1 MNKAILGLGSNLG
14 NRKENIT
21 NAVSALGHLPG
32 TAVISS
38 SSLYETKPVDVPNEQ
53 NDYLNE
59 CVVVMTELSPRAL
72 LGACLGIEAAM
83 GRERRIV
90 HDSRTIDIDLLI
102 YEGVVSSDPELRL
115 PHPQMLK
122 RAFVLV
128 PMSEIFSNGAA
139 LGVDFNK
146 ELNRL
151 DTSEIKLFTNN

>member
-1 MNKAILGLGSNLG
+1 MNKAVLGLGSKLG

-21 NAVSALGHLPG
+21 GAVDAIGRLPG
-32 TAVISS
+32 TTVIAS
-38 SSLYETKPVDVPNEQ
+38 SSLYETKPVEVSNEQ

-83 GRERRIV
+83 GRERRIR

-102 YEGVVSSDPELRL
+102 YEGEVSEDEELTL
-115 PHPQMLK
+115 PHPQLLK

-128 PMSEIFSNGAA
+128 PLGEIFSNGTA
-139 LGVDFNK
+139 LGVAFGPQLGK
-146 ELNRL
+146 L
-151 DTSEIKLFTNN
+151 DTTGIRLY